1 MSVFY
6 NSTPN
11 APVAAARFK
20 ADCLK
25 LIDQMGR
32 DGRPVTVTKR
42 GRPVAVLS
50 PVPQA
55 DPVSIVGALQGSVLG
70 YDDPFA
76 PAAPPGDWDAA
87 S

>member
-1 MSVFY
+1 MSINHDL
-6 NSTPN
+6 NSN

-25 LIDQMGR
+25 LIDQMSR
-32 DGRPVTVTKR
+32 DHRPVTITKR